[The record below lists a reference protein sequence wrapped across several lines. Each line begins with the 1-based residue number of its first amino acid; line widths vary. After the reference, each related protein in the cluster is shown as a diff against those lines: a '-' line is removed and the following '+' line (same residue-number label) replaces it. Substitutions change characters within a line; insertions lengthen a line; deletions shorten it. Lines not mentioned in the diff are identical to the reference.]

1 MLFHSATVYADGLF
15 FQTINVTSLRKLQ
28 NCIEIHQ
35 VSPKSQVHSEL
46 ETKTQAWYTS
56 LGT

>member
-46 ETKTQAWYTS
+46 ETKTQA
-56 LGT
+56 